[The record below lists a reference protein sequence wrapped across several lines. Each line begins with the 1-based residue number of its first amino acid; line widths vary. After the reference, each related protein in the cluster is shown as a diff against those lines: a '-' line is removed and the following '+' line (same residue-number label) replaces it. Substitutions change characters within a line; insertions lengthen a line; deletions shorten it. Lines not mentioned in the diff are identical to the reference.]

1 MISDVYQSSCVH
13 GRVEG
18 SATVG
23 CAVHVAYL
31 CTWQQESGAERGI
44 VEMLPSWQYGL
55 HGQRGLHGQHGL
67 HSQHGYG
74 QCYLHGQSQSGQVWQ
89 LAPVVALGGA
99 ILLGITLVTGLVC
112 MLLLGM
118 LYFCQFL
125 HDRVLQVKQVQRL
138 ILAISLLSC
147 SNSVWALPLS
157 NSLAVGTSW
166 EAGRLD
172 YVYGGS
178 EVAAFVNTPEQIQLQ
193 LVLCAKN
200 EAAPYRFSV
209 LLPRSTDASGII
221 PVKLMVDGVTTS
233 LYAEILNNSLEFQVG
248 ANFLITL
255 PESPTLEMEFNAA
268 DAKYLQIPE
277 HVSFSM
283 ERAHS
288 ALDQVAKSCTILCRE
303 QGFACSKSLIAGML
317 WPHQGFNTMESLIA
331 IRTHGERAHDSSA
344 GDAASGDAA
353 SGDATASGDAD
364 AEDDPTVKLSQEL
377 GVSPDEVVDIDRFCL
392 QWSNGAL
399 HARGALSGTPS
410 GLISTIHQGQKL
422 PHFVPTA
429 KCKKALDLVY
439 ARTGADALS
448 FLHQLFHQSNGFYQ
462 QYVQLWNGV
471 VRDTAHWQ
479 QQQPE
484 PEINDFDYYLALF
497 SLFSDTPIS
506 QYPQSYYDILKL
518 REDPSSFI
526 YAIDNRYELETVK
539 YYSVLSRRVHMSL
552 SLNRNISKAL
562 SLWQQFY
569 QDFSM
574 SLPPIA
580 KAQALRPLI
589 YRQMLMRV
597 WRLAGHPESLR
608 LRPQYNFTQGT
619 GGKPRT
625 NELLEARCSIFEG
638 SNGDQFFFA
647 SSECVQS
654 IASDIRRQGLLN
666 DDLRQ
671 VLINWDAFAKAW
683 RQSDFF
689 SQNDQDD
696 MGEHLR
702 SGLSL
707 TLLSLYK
714 TYGFGDYF
722 LLRKCLSTRD
732 SDICAYDA
740 YKNQNLY
747 SRELR
752 KNIADLSLVAGKE
765 ARALSD
771 LSKLWERY
779 YESLC
784 TYTNNLAQSG
794 KIPRWRASFVQAVAT
809 TSQSESVLQAL
820 FTLQHQLVRDAVS
833 GGQDSEQ
840 ESEDMSSEEREA
852 AESLSAAA
860 ITGED

>member
-23 CAVHVAYL
+23 CAVHVAYP

-44 VEMLPSWQYGL
+44 VGMLPSWQYGL

-344 GDAASGDAA
+344 GDG
-353 SGDATASGDAD
+353 
-364 AEDDPTVKLSQEL
+364 
-377 GVSPDEVVDIDRFCL
+377 
-392 QWSNGAL
+392 
-399 HARGALSGTPS
+399 
-410 GLISTIHQGQKL
+410 
-422 PHFVPTA
+422 
-429 KCKKALDLVY
+429 
-439 ARTGADALS
+439 
-448 FLHQLFHQSNGFYQ
+448 
-462 QYVQLWNGV
+462 
-471 VRDTAHWQ
+471 
-479 QQQPE
+479 
-484 PEINDFDYYLALF
+484 
-497 SLFSDTPIS
+497 
-506 QYPQSYYDILKL
+506 
-518 REDPSSFI
+518 
-526 YAIDNRYELETVK
+526 
-539 YYSVLSRRVHMSL
+539 
-552 SLNRNISKAL
+552 
-562 SLWQQFY
+562 
-569 QDFSM
+569 
-574 SLPPIA
+574 
-580 KAQALRPLI
+580 
-589 YRQMLMRV
+589 
-597 WRLAGHPESLR
+597 
-608 LRPQYNFTQGT
+608 
-619 GGKPRT
+619 
-625 NELLEARCSIFEG
+625 RCG
-638 SNGDQFFFA
+638 
-647 SSECVQS
+647 
-654 IASDIRRQGLLN
+654 IRRC
-666 DDLRQ
+666 D
-671 VLINWDAFAKAW
+671 
-683 RQSDFF
+683 
-689 SQNDQDD
+689 
-696 MGEHLR
+696 
-702 SGLSL
+702 
-707 TLLSLYK
+707 
-714 TYGFGDYF
+714 
-722 LLRKCLSTRD
+722 C
-732 SDICAYDA
+732 
-740 YKNQNLY
+740 
-747 SRELR
+747 
-752 KNIADLSLVAGKE
+752 
-765 ARALSD
+765 
-771 LSKLWERY
+771 ERR
-779 YESLC
+779 C
-784 TYTNNLAQSG
+784 
-794 KIPRWRASFVQAVAT
+794 
-809 TSQSESVLQAL
+809 
-820 FTLQHQLVRDAVS
+820 
-833 GGQDSEQ
+833 
-840 ESEDMSSEEREA
+840 
-852 AESLSAAA
+852 
-860 ITGED
+860 

>member
-1 MISDVYQSSCVH
+1 MSRSSVYQSSCIH
-13 GRVEG
+13 GRDEG

-23 CAVHVAYL
+23 CAVHVASS
-31 CTWQQESGAERGI
+31 CTWQLGQYDQQWQ
-44 VEMLPSWQYGL
+44 SWQ
-55 HGQRGLHGQHGL
+55 
-67 HSQHGYG
+67 S
-74 QCYLHGQSQSGQVWQ
+74 WQ
-89 LAPVVALGGA
+89 LTPLLALGGA
-99 ILLGITLVTGLVC
+99 ILLGLTLVTGLVW
-112 MLLLGM
+112 MLLLGV
-118 LYFCQFL
+118 LRFGQFL
-125 HDRVLQVKQVQRL
+125 HDQVLQVRQVQRL

-157 NSLAVGTSW
+157 NSLALGTSW

-248 ANFLITL
+248 ANFLIML

-303 QGFACSKSLIAGML
+303 QGFACSQSLIAGML

-331 IRTHGERAHDSSA
+331 MRTHGERAHNSSA
-344 GDAASGDAA
+344 GAAAST
-353 SGDATASGDAD
+353 GDATATGDATGDDD
-364 AEDDPTVKLSQEL
+364 AEDDPTVKLSQDL

-392 QWSNGAL
+392 QWPHGAL
-399 HARGALSGTPS
+399 PYQGTPS

-625 NELLEARCSIFEG
+625 NELLEARCSVFEG

-654 IASDIRRQGLLN
+654 IASDIRRLGLLN
-666 DDLRQ
+666 EDLRH
-671 VLINWDAFAKAW
+671 VLLNWDAFAKAW

-752 KNIADLSLVAGKE
+752 KNIADMSLVAGKE

-833 GGQDSEQ
+833 GAQAQDSEQ
-840 ESEDMSSEEREA
+840 EGGNMSSEEWEA

>member
-1 MISDVYQSSCVH
+1 M
-13 GRVEG
+13 
-18 SATVG
+18 
-23 CAVHVAYL
+23 
-31 CTWQQESGAERGI
+31 
-44 VEMLPSWQYGL
+44 
-55 HGQRGLHGQHGL
+55 
-67 HSQHGYG
+67 
-74 QCYLHGQSQSGQVWQ
+74 
-89 LAPVVALGGA
+89 
-99 ILLGITLVTGLVC
+99 
-112 MLLLGM
+112 
-118 LYFCQFL
+118 
-125 HDRVLQVKQVQRL
+125 
-138 ILAISLLSC
+138 
-147 SNSVWALPLS
+147 
-157 NSLAVGTSW
+157 
-166 EAGRLD
+166 
-172 YVYGGS
+172 
-178 EVAAFVNTPEQIQLQ
+178 
-193 LVLCAKN
+193 
-200 EAAPYRFSV
+200 
-209 LLPRSTDASGII
+209 
-221 PVKLMVDGVTTS
+221 
-233 LYAEILNNSLEFQVG
+233 
-248 ANFLITL
+248 
-255 PESPTLEMEFNAA
+255 
-268 DAKYLQIPE
+268 
-277 HVSFSM
+277 
-283 ERAHS
+283 
-288 ALDQVAKSCTILCRE
+288 
-303 QGFACSKSLIAGML
+303 
-317 WPHQGFNTMESLIA
+317 
-331 IRTHGERAHDSSA
+331 
-344 GDAASGDAA
+344 GDAA

-429 KCKKALDLVY
+429 KCKKALELVY

-671 VLINWDAFAKAW
+671 VLLNWDAFAKAW